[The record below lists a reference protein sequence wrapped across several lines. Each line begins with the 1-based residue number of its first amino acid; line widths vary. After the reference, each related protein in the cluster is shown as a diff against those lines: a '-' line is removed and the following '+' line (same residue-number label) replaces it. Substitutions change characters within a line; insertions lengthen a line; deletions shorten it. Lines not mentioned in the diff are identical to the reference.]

1 MGTRAIDIAVQLMK
15 GEKKPG
21 DFPKSIDSGFTIV
34 TKDNV
39 DQIANK
45 LGLKL

>member
-1 MGTRAIDIAVQLMK
+1 MM

-21 DFPKSIDSGFTIV
+21 DFPKFIDSGATII
-34 TKDNV
+34 TKENV
-39 DQIANK
+39 DEVASK